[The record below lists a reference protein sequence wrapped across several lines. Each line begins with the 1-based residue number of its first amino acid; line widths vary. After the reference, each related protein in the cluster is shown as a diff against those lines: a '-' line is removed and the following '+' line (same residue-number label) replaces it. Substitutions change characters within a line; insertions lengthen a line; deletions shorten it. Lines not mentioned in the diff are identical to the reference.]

1 MTQHN
6 ESNGHLQSEHNN
18 SGPSNISLDT
28 SSQENTSS
36 NILNKLPDKTE
47 VLGGV
52 SSNKELLSPDSQLL
66 QSQSAKNDQP
76 VSDIGNFSVVSLV
89 ENSGSSSSQKSQSQ
103 AVQSLPDEQ
112 ETRDATSSEAS
123 EKGKTNEKIDRNAAE
138 ASSSQILPS
147 ESEGTPSAESAQIS
161 TSSNDQH
168 PKSPEQKGSSN
179 ANGAVPKH
187 KPGKARSRNRHKR

>member
-28 SSQENTSS
+28 SSQGNASS

-47 VLGGV
+47 ALGEV

-76 VSDIGNFSVVSLV
+76 VSDINNFSVVSLV
-89 ENSGSSSSQKSQSQ
+89 ENSGSSNSPKSQ
-103 AVQSLPDEQ
+103 AEPSLPGEE

-123 EKGKTNEKIDRNAAE
+123 EKNKTNDKIDKNVAE
-138 ASSSQILPS
+138 TSSSQIWPS

-161 TSSNDQH
+161 TSSNEQH

>member
-36 NILNKLPDKTE
+36 NILNKLSDKTE

-52 SSNKELLSPDSQLL
+52 SSNKELLSPESQLL
-66 QSQSAKNDQP
+66 HSHSPKNDPP

-89 ENSGSSSSQKSQSQ
+89 ENSGSSNCPKSQ
-103 AVQSLPDEQ
+103 AEPSLPDEQ

-123 EKGKTNEKIDRNAAE
+123 GKGKTNEKIDKNVAE
-138 ASSSQILPS
+138 TSSSQILPS
-147 ESEGTPSAESAQIS
+147 ESEETPSAESAQIS
-161 TSSNDQH
+161 TSSNEQH
-168 PKSPEQKGSSN
+168 PKSPEQQGSSN

>member
-36 NILNKLPDKTE
+36 NILNKLSDKTE

-66 QSQSAKNDQP
+66 QSQSTNNDQP
-76 VSDIGNFSVVSLV
+76 VSDINNFSVVSLV
-89 ENSGSSSSQKSQSQ
+89 ENSGSSNSPKSQ
-103 AVQSLPDEQ
+103 AEPSLPDEQ

-123 EKGKTNEKIDRNAAE
+123 EKNKTNDKIDKNVAE
-138 ASSSQILPS
+138 TSSSQILPS

-161 TSSNDQH
+161 TSSNEQH

>member
-18 SGPSNISLDT
+18 SGPSNITLDT

-47 VLGGV
+47 ALGGV

-76 VSDIGNFSVVSLV
+76 VSDTGNFSVVSLV
-89 ENSGSSSSQKSQSQ
+89 ENSGSSNSPKSQ
-103 AVQSLPDEQ
+103 AEQSLPDEQ

-123 EKGKTNEKIDRNAAE
+123 EKGKTNEKIDKNVAE
-138 ASSSQILPS
+138 TSSSQILPS

-161 TSSNDQH
+161 TSSNEQH